1 MTTIIIVKHVFYYG
15 ITTYAD
21 GNTMK
26 DSNPQIV
33 QLSGMPNG
41 GSDLA
46 LKRNVRVL
54 ENVLDKVLALRP
66 VTWLWKTNPDDKS
79 TQYGFIAQEVEEVMP
94 DLVSEGTW
102 SNGDQVKFLST
113 SSLVPFTISAIQE
126 QHQTIRGLTTT
137 LKKQQQEIAALKR
150 ALEDL
155 KKHIPKA

>member
-1 MTTIIIVKHVFYYG
+1 MTTIILVKHVFYFD
-15 ITTYAD
+15 ITKYAD
-21 GNTMK
+21 SNTMK
-26 DSNPQIV
+26 HSNPQIV
-33 QLSGMPNG
+33 HLSGMPNG

-66 VTWLWKTNPDDKS
+66 VTWLWKAHPSDKS

-126 QHQTIRGLTTT
+126 QHKTIRELTAM
-137 LKKQQQEIAALKR
+137 LKKQQQEINALKR
-150 ALEDL
+150 TVESLQRQT
-155 KKHIPKA
+155 PKA